1 MKSLLHRLS
10 PDQWDAWYSQGR
22 AIDRLVTDAEVDRFL
37 QHVNPHAGASVLD
50 VGCGIGSFSRQLS
63 RWGYDVLGLD
73 FSPIAIRT
81 AHRQG
86 VNGRLHYGVHDFD
99 AGAIP
104 PRLQPGSLDLI
115 VCRNILPFID
125 HPVSWSTHAV
135 GCALAGSCT
144 SLFVSGPSAGA
155 NRPRGPG
162 SVASPR
168 NKCRTSRTAGP
179 NRNAAGSADTPR
191 CSCPTRATRPCDRS
205 SAPAS
210 TRQPGIS
217 LPQVEPVREKSR
229 CG

>member
-1 MKSLLHRLS
+1 MKSLVHRLN
-10 PDQWDAWYSQGR
+10 PNQWDAWYSEGR

-73 FSPIAIRT
+73 FSPIAIQT

-86 VNGRLHYGVHDFD
+86 VDGRLHYGVHDFD

-125 HPVSWSTHAV
+125 HPRFMVDARRWLRPGGQLYVLVRVWSERRGEPDERPWQRGFTEEQVQDLQHGWAQQ
-135 GCALAGSCT
+135 GRCWLGRHTALYLSD
-144 SLFVSGPSAGA
+144 PHH
-155 NRPRGPG
+155 
-162 SVASPR
+162 
-168 NKCRTSRTAGP
+168 RT
-179 NRNAAGSADTPR
+179 
-191 CSCPTRATRPCDRS
+191 
-205 SAPAS
+205 
-210 TRQPGIS
+210 
-217 LPQVEPVREKSR
+217 L
-229 CG
+229 